1 MDRLSRQ
8 HLNCWISVDDNV
20 SSLLGTDVK
29 TEKGYFG
36 HSSFSSDLVENIT
49 QEELI
54 YPEICMLE
62 LHLLSVGNPSLDVL
76 IHVFHNFLKIVRLK
90 GKNATLLMQQV
101 NNIMPMT
108 K

>member
-1 MDRLSRQ
+1 M
-8 HLNCWISVDDNV
+8 

-29 TEKGYFG
+29 TEKEYFVR
-36 HSSFSSDLVENIT
+36 SSFPSDLAENFT

-76 IHVFHNFLKIVRLK
+76 IHVFQSLLKIVQLK

-101 NNIMPMT
+101 NEIMPMIKGCT
-108 K
+108 TVSLWKEEKDQGQG